1 MAKNYGFAI
10 HTSSPELGLAMGKFG
25 EPVRCQ
31 TWHLGR
37 DLSTQLHQHIS
48 EFMPPQTWADLQLI
62 AVARGPG
69 SFTGTRL
76 GVVTART
83 LAQQLDI
90 PLFAISTLAAAA
102 YNLAGDYSGNI
113 ALEMPAQR
121 GELFVAIYQVSAQGL
136 VTKLPDSVMSA
147 SQWEMRLSQE
157 EKPLEKISLTG
168 GLGQTSCAILG
179 LATLLWQQG
188 NCPHWSDALPFYGQ
202 HPVQNLKGD

>member
-102 YNLAGDYSGNI
+102 YNLAGGLCGEYCPRNAGTTGRIICGYLSGFCPGFGDQI
-113 ALEMPAQR
+113 A
-121 GELFVAIYQVSAQGL
+121 
-136 VTKLPDSVMSA
+136 
-147 SQWEMRLSQE
+147 
-157 EKPLEKISLTG
+157 
-168 GLGQTSCAILG
+168 
-179 LATLLWQQG
+179 
-188 NCPHWSDALPFYGQ
+188 
-202 HPVQNLKGD
+202 